1 MKEHRSPRGWYRL
14 LYPDHWTFEVEDDK
28 NAMFFDPES
37 GVGTLRITAIRA
49 EGPGSFRAA
58 DEIVE
63 AQGRKHN
70 GAWVSLAKTR
80 AVYYVDESTEVGQRV
95 VSHHWILGK
104 GQLIL
109 ACTLALPGATS
120 SPNKAE
126 EELNLALKVIE
137 SVVFES

>member
-1 MKEHRSPRGWYRL
+1 
-14 LYPDHWTFEVEDDK
+14 
-28 NAMFFDPES
+28 MFFDPES

-109 ACTLALPGATS
+109 ACTLALPAAPS
-120 SPNKAE
+120 SPNKAR
-126 EELNLALKVIE
+126 EELNLALKVVE